1 MLKPEKRVVELGEA
15 EVLKIFTIPKQG
27 KIAGCRVL
35 NGEIRRNARM
45 RVVREEE
52 NLHEGPIASLK
63 HEKEDVTEIR
73 EGFECGIAL
82 KGFEAFKKG
91 DKLMA
96 FIIEETA
103 PLE

>member
-1 MLKPEKRVVELGEA
+1 M
-15 EVLKIFTIPKQG
+15 LKIFTIPKQG

-35 NGEIRRNARM
+35 KGEIQRNARM
-45 RVVREEE
+45 RVVRAEE
-52 NLHEGPIASLK
+52 NLHEGPISSLK

-96 FIIEETA
+96 FVIEEIA
-103 PLE
+103 PVE